1 MKCIVSFAAYM
12 PENYLNV
19 YIAMKFDVLGEN
31 DMREQDFDDNE
42 EDEDNKYNE
51 REISIEVK
59 GSSKRMEEIRY
70 QLQAI
75 LK

>member
-1 MKCIVSFAAYM
+1 MKYIVSFAAYM

-19 YIAMKFDVLGEN
+19 YIAMKFDALGEN
-31 DMREQDFDDNE
+31 DKQEQDLDEKED
-42 EDEDNKYNE
+42 DEDDKYNE
-51 REISIEVK
+51 REISIEVR
-59 GSSKRMEEIRY
+59 GSSKRMEEIRQ